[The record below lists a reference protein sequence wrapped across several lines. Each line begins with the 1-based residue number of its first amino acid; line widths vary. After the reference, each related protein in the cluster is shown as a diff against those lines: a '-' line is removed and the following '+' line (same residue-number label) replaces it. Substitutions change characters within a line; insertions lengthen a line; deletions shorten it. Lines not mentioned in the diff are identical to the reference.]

1 MTGKEVL
8 VKNNKTYHWCPYHR
22 AYTIHKPDD
31 CRLATKKQK
40 SVNEAEEVPVT
51 GMTAVYA
58 EEAAFNTFGDEVV
71 DEQEISRSR
80 IYVNLMIL
88 LCWLPLF
95 VARVLAVAMRLASK
109 TLCQALNHE
118 HEREQPAPI
127 RISALMMPHRLRQ
140 VQRSTEKLRRIKCQW
155 ILTLMR

>member
-1 MTGKEVL
+1 MTPQKIMDLAITKYNTLKEQDFWEQGSSANDEIIALKAEIALLKQGTKRKPEQKKNMDERTSWKEKKVTGKEVL

-58 EEAAFNTFGDEVV
+58 EEAAFNTFGDEIV
-71 DEQEISRSR
+71 DE
-80 IYVNLMIL
+80 
-88 LCWLPLF
+88 
-95 VARVLAVAMRLASK
+95 
-109 TLCQALNHE
+109 
-118 HEREQPAPI
+118 
-127 RISALMMPHRLRQ
+127 
-140 VQRSTEKLRRIKCQW
+140 
-155 ILTLMR
+155 